1 MKFNVTNAYCMLEG
15 TGILK
20 MYMISGLPFTFDDEG
35 FDPEDPEV
43 IISAQNNPIFTME
56 DLYRWSSYLILEE
69 CHPIVF
75 NMEEVIQNYH
85 DVPD

>member
-15 TGILK
+15 TGIVK
-20 MYMISGLPFTFDDEG
+20 MYMISGLPFTFDDDG
-35 FDPEDPEV
+35 
-43 IISAQNNPIFTME
+43 
-56 DLYRWSSYLILEE
+56 WSSYLIMEE